1 MVRVIRSKE
10 LLSSVRKDRR
20 SYPFQKQSP
29 TFRTARRNP
38 LKKRDV
44 IRAKKNSSAV
54 RASAKKNY
62 SAFCLA
68 TKLKGVF
75 EFNEL

>member
-44 IRAKKNSSAV
+44 IRAKKKIHPLLELVQKKIIQPSA
-54 RASAKKNY
+54 
-62 SAFCLA
+62 
-68 TKLKGVF
+68 
-75 EFNEL
+75 